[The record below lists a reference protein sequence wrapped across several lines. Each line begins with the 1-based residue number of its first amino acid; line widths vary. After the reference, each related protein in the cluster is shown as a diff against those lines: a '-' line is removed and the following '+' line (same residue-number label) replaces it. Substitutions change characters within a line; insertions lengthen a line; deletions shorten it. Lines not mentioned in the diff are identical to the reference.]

1 VEVAVDFSGQIP
13 EGFDVIELPSIKYL
27 MFQGEPFAE
36 EDYCEAIEAVQNSMD
51 KYNPTVI
58 GYKWDDENPRIQLE
72 PIGTRG
78 YIELR
83 AIK

>member
-1 VEVAVDFSGQIP
+1 
-13 EGFDVIELPSIKYL
+13 

-36 EDYCEAIEAVQNSMD
+36 ENFCEAIETLQTAMD
-51 KYNPTVI
+51 HYDPTVI
-58 GYKWDDENPRIQLE
+58 GFSWDDVNPRIQLE

-83 AIK
+83 AVKKVLES